1 MLKGRKGFLQKM
13 TTQEIMN
20 KISGVQTI
28 GSVKSALNVDRTKA
42 IYLIHKLRKKGYVL
56 TKQDPNNVRIYYI
69 AQENALGGTSYIDI
83 INKYSPIKLTSSEV
97 YKIYGRE
104 VSIEETII
112 YSIKTR
118 RFRYILS
125 ALALFRRIKDWPEL
139 YKLAKKNNLI
149 REIGALYDL
158 VEINLSK
165 VKKMSKLYLTY
176 GLPSEKDKFTY
187 LIPSF
192 RSNDFK
198 DIENKWKVY
207 LPFNKVDLVWYKT

>member
-28 GSVKSALNVDRTKA
+28 ESVKSALNVDRTKA